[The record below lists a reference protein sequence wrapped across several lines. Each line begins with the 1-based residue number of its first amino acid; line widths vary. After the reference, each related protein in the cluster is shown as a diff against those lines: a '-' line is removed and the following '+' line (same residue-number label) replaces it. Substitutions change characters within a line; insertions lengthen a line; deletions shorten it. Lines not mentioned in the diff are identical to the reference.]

1 MLVDSEEELDSC
13 LGLGG
18 DDERDAEF
26 NKDLIGRKL
35 RESEV
40 LDELAEEAAELR
52 CEARVLNK
60 LSLPDEH

>member
-1 MLVDSEEELDSC
+1 LLVDGEEELDSC

-18 DDERDAEF
+18 DDQRDAEF
-26 NKDLIGRKL
+26 DKDLIGRKL
-35 RESEV
+35 RETEV
-40 LDELAEEAAELR
+40 FDELAEQAAELR